1 MKEGDAARHHGRRCR
16 RGWGDMDHQSQETQG
31 DTFEWETWGDEHDPL
46 DKTWLTPT
54 LAGVTSSVFP
64 TVSHGNA
71 RSPSQ
76 FSYFLPA
83 LKS

>member
-1 MKEGDAARHHGRRCR
+1 MTQTDADITARGEGEV
-16 RGWGDMDHQSQETQG
+16 GDTDHQSRESQG
-31 DTFEWETWGDEHDPL
+31 DTFERETWGDEHDPL

-54 LAGVTSSVFP
+54 LTGFTSSVFP
-64 TVSHGNA
+64 PVSHDNA